1 MSNNNIPDLPQQTG
15 FTLISSKKKKKSPI
29 SQGLESGAKRIS
41 FQDNNS
47 PEGETQ
53 GTTETPVK
61 APDPQ
66 IANQQN
72 SNSLDQVQIA
82 FIGTSTNCYN
92 LFEDNDDESV
102 DGNEYQDLKDPNEYE
117 DQAINE
123 IQTKMMNME
132 DRINENISKA
142 MDRMEQLVINAIVNN
157 QQQQHHY
164 NQYAYSYHQQQFN
177 YNVSQAAS
185 LQGQNLQNQA
195 IPEHQIQ
202 GISDEKKKSSVVNL
216 NNDFENCV
224 QHSNDFSVTN
234 DDSDISYDTHSNSGN
249 PNIQQP
255 VQSTSVQSSTRSNQS
270 HQTYS
275 TVARGNVTVQI
286 TNNSQTNSTQ
296 DTTSNP
302 STTSTN
308 TELVPS
314 QTLLRSST
322 TSSTITPSS

>member
-72 SNSLDQVQIA
+72 SNSLDQVQTA
-82 FIGTSTNCYN
+82 FIGTPTNCYN

-164 NQYAYSYHQQQFN
+164 NQYAYSYHQQ
-177 YNVSQAAS
+177 
-185 LQGQNLQNQA
+185 
-195 IPEHQIQ
+195 H
-202 GISDEKKKSSVVNL
+202 
-216 NNDFENCV
+216 
-224 QHSNDFSVTN
+224 
-234 DDSDISYDTHSNSGN
+234 
-249 PNIQQP
+249 
-255 VQSTSVQSSTRSNQS
+255 QS

-275 TVARGNVTVQI
+275 TVARGNITVQA
-286 TNNSQTNSTQ
+286 TNNSQMNSTQ

-308 TELVPS
+308 ECIIYLLLVWA
-314 QTLLRSST
+314 TCE
-322 TSSTITPSS
+322 

>member
-1 MSNNNIPDLPQQTG
+1 M
-15 FTLISSKKKKKSPI
+15 
-29 SQGLESGAKRIS
+29 
-41 FQDNNS
+41 
-47 PEGETQ
+47 
-53 GTTETPVK
+53 
-61 APDPQ
+61 
-66 IANQQN
+66 
-72 SNSLDQVQIA
+72 
-82 FIGTSTNCYN
+82 
-92 LFEDNDDESV
+92 
-102 DGNEYQDLKDPNEYE
+102 
-117 DQAINE
+117 
-123 IQTKMMNME
+123 
-132 DRINENISKA
+132 
-142 MDRMEQLVINAIVNN
+142 
-157 QQQQHHY
+157 
-164 NQYAYSYHQQQFN
+164 
-177 YNVSQAAS
+177 
-185 LQGQNLQNQA
+185 QGQNLQNQA